1 MNTKQGDSIM
11 LYTLCLN
18 DEFLMTCRAQH
29 VDSVI
34 DDLEL
39 QGLNIADVTWDDV
52 NRTVNLTLGEG
63 E

>member
-1 MNTKQGDSIM
+1 M
-11 LYTLCLN
+11 LYTVCIN

-39 QGLNIADVTWDDV
+39 QGFDIADVTWDDIT
-52 NRTVNLTLGEG
+52 RTVYLTLGE
-63 E
+63 EQ